1 MRVLTTFRNRRF
13 IKAFRKTLR
22 QACERGNFRVVHY
35 SIQRNH
41 VHLLVE
47 ARGKDALGRGM
58 KAVGTRLVHAVHR
71 VYQRKG
77 PVLHGR
83 YHVRSLRTPTE
94 VRNALAYVLLNV
106 RKHYKQ
112 KRGVAP
118 PVREDEASSARW
130 FSGWKGGRA
139 PPAAQGRS
147 DPREVAEPH
156 TWMLRVGWRAL
167 GLIDPAELP
176 GRV

>member
-1 MRVLTTFRNRRF
+1 M
-13 IKAFRKTLR
+13 
-22 QACERGNFRVVHY
+22 ACERGNFRVVHY

-41 VHLLVE
+41 VHLLIE
-47 ARGKDALGRGM
+47 AAGKDALGRGM
-58 KAVGTRLVHAVHR
+58 MAVGTRLVHAVHR

-112 KRGVAP
+112 RQGVAP
-118 PVREDEASSARW
+118 PVWEDEASSARW

-139 PPAAQGRS
+139 PPPALQRRS
-147 DPREVAEPH
+147 DPREVAQPH
-156 TWMLRVGWRAL
+156 TWMLKVGWRKL
-167 GLIDPAELP
+167 GLIDPAEIP